1 MICDSQQRSVA
12 GYKGLLL
19 AENRGTHRQTL
30 PILKYRYLLT
40 YLHKFAEFQT
50 VFKIPAT
57 PRDSAVYSKQA
68 NH

>member
-30 PILKYRYLLT
+30 PILKYRYPFFQLLT
-40 YLHKFAEFQT
+40 LRSIRLVNSCFYRKHVK
-50 VFKIPAT
+50 
-57 PRDSAVYSKQA
+57 
-68 NH
+68 